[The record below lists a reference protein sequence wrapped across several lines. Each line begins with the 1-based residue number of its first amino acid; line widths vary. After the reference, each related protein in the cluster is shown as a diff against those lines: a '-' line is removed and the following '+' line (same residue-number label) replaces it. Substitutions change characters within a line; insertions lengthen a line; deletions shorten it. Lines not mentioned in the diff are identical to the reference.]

1 MPLMTLPE
9 YAKGLEKTNI
19 ARPLIEAFAEQS
31 DIVAALPFETFSGGS
46 YEGYRES
53 DIGSASF
60 RAINEGAGSSQGK
73 ITPYQEVS
81 FPIDTILKVDKA
93 ILRRHGMERRGREE
107 AMQMKR
113 QSTLFTDTFIA
124 GDNASNA
131 KEFSGL
137 KARCTLANGRLLR
150 NSDASG
156 GAALSLYNLDK
167 AIHNTANPTHIIAGR
182 ALLPRFIQAA
192 RTTTV
197 SGFVIQS
204 WDEVGTPKMSYAGLP
219 ILFGYPRDRHTELL
233 PFGEVAYGGGSAVT
247 TSLFVAS
254 FGENGVHGIQLTNLN
269 ARDMGLLEDAVNY
282 GTNVEWDVGIAIDGD
297 YSVTRLTSITDAA
310 FVS

>member
-19 ARPLIEAFAEQS
+19 ARPLIESFAEQS
-31 DIVAALPFETFSGGS
+31 DIVAALPFETFTGGS

-53 DIGSASF
+53 DIGSAAF
-60 RAINEGAGSSQGK
+60 RAINEGATNSLGK

-107 AMQMKR
+107 SMQMKR
-113 QSTLFTDTFIA
+113 QATLFTDTFIS
-124 GDNASNA
+124 GDNVSNP
-131 KEFSGL
+131 KEFNGL
-137 KARCTLANGRLLR
+137 KARCTAGNGRRLN
-150 NSDASG
+150 NSVAAG
-156 GAALSLYNLDK
+156 GAALSLYNLDQ
-167 AIHNTANPTHIIAGR
+167 AINNTSKPTHIIAGR
-182 ALLPRFIQAA
+182 AMLPRWIQAA
-192 RTTTV
+192 RSTTV

-204 WDEVGTPKMSYAGLP
+204 WDDVGTPKMTYAGLP
-219 ILFGYPRDRHTELL
+219 ILFGYPKDRHSDLL
-233 PFGEVAYGGGSAVT
+233 PYTEVGAGGGGAVT
-247 TSLFVAS
+247 TSIFVSS

-297 YSVTRLTSITDAA
+297 YSVTQLTSITDAA
-310 FVS
+310 FVA

>member
-1 MPLMTLPE
+1 MTLPE

-31 DIVAALPFETFSGGS
+31 DIVAALPFETFTGGS
-46 YEGYRES
+46 YEGYKEV
-53 DIGSASF
+53 DIGQASF
-60 RAINEGAGSSQGK
+60 RAINEPAGTSLGK
-73 ITPYQEVS
+73 IAPYQEAS

-124 GDNASNA
+124 GDNASNP

-137 KARCTLANGRLLR
+137 KARCTVANGRRLT
-150 NSDASG
+150 NSAASG
-156 GAALSLYNLDK
+156 GGALSLYNLDK
-167 AIHNTANPTHIIAGR
+167 AINNTSNPTHVIAGR
-182 ALLPRFIQAA
+182 DLLPRWIQAA
-192 RTTTV
+192 RDTTI

-204 WDEVGTPKMSYAGLP
+204 WDEVGTPKMTYAGLP
-219 ILFGYPRDRHTELL
+219 ILFGYPKDRHSALL
-233 PFGEVAYGGGSAVT
+233 PFNEVGSGGGSAVT
-247 TSLFVAS
+247 TSIFVAS

-269 ARDMGLLEDAVNY
+269 ARDMGLLEDAVNW
-282 GTNVEWDVGIAIDGD
+282 GTNVEWDVGIAIDND
-297 YSVTRLTSITDAA
+297 FAVTQLTSITDAA
-310 FVS
+310 FVK